1 MTNRNYLQNKS
12 KINVDN
18 EPYARIIN
26 YIKNLVIFSVSKP
39 ITPQRLLEEWHK
51 VIESVI
57 SSPIKP

>member
-1 MTNRNYLQNKS
+1 MANRNYLQNKS

-26 YIKNLVIFSVSKP
+26 YINIVIFSVSKP